1 MNQGDVKE
9 MSKENMQK
17 KEMEKKE
24 LQDILN
30 HLYDHYNGSDL
41 EDEQREDIEMGYK
54 KITKLI
60 QKS

>member
-1 MNQGDVKE
+1 MKE
-9 MSKENMQK
+9 LKNENSEK

-41 EDEQREDIEMGYK
+41 EDDQREDIEMGYK
-54 KITKLI
+54 KIKKLI
-60 QKS
+60 QNS